1 MPANRL
7 QEHPDT
13 MAESLARPVVR
24 PANPALGWVPI
35 RALAPRHR
43 PRILAH
49 LLALSPADRHLR
61 FGHVAGDEQIGRY
74 VDHIDFDTDEVFGIF
89 NRRLEVVAM
98 AHLAH
103 LRGDGSDRAAEFGV
117 SVSAAAR
124 GRGWGRRLFEHA
136 VLHARNRGVDTLLI
150 QALVENAAMLHIAR
164 AAGAKVEAEGPDALA
179 RLKLPPEDLASHVE
193 ELFEHQAA
201 EWDYGFKVHSRRA
214 DAWLRLLGA
223 TPPVP
228 REDPEAARPEARD
241 HAAPPAV

>member
-1 MPANRL
+1 
-7 QEHPDT
+7 
-13 MAESLARPVVR
+13 MALPLARPPER
-24 PANPALGWVPI
+24 PSHPALGWVPI
-35 RALAPRHR
+35 RALATRHR
-43 PRILAH
+43 PRILTH
-49 LLALSPADRHLR
+49 LLGLLPADRHLR
-61 FGHVAGDEQIGRY
+61 FGHVASDEQIGRY

-103 LRGDGSDRAAEFGV
+103 LPGEGAGRCADFGV
-117 SVSAAAR
+117 SVAAGAR
-124 GRGWGRRLFEHA
+124 GRGWGKRLFEHA

-201 EWDYGFKVHSRRA
+201 EWDYGVKVHSRRI
-214 DAWLRLLGA
+214 DAWLGLVGA
-223 TPPVP
+223 VRPATG
-228 REDPEAARPEARD
+228 EDPESERPEARD
-241 HAAPPAV
+241 PSAPPAV